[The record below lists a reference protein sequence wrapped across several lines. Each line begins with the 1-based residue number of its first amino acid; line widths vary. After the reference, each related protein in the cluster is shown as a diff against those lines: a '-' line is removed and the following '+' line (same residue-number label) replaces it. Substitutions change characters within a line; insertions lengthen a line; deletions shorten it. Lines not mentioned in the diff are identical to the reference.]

1 MHGTQPWLSSGNIQI
16 PRWKGRLALGSEQ
29 ALNSGSAEWLGRPL
43 ASLGPSCPRW
53 GRWRK
58 VIASRRGV
66 KDHVTWG
73 QSLALAS
80 WGPQECN
87 RSETEEGQETIAF
100 DLVVGA
106 QDPE

>member
-1 MHGTQPWLSSGNIQI
+1 M
-16 PRWKGRLALGSEQ
+16 
-29 ALNSGSAEWLGRPL
+29 
-43 ASLGPSCPRW
+43 
-53 GRWRK
+53 
-58 VIASRRGV
+58 IASRRGV